1 MPVTHGVTSSSLV
14 RTANE
19 ALEIQ
24 FSKVFLVLG
33 GTGSAVMGVDAH
45 GACQRSGF
53 YTKPTASRLAAQLW
67 GVCVYWSAF
76 REAGLTYL
84 DEMQ

>member
-24 FSKVFLVLG
+24 FSKAFLVLG

-67 GVCVYWSAF
+67 SGCVQECVPRSGAYAS
-76 REAGLTYL
+76 
-84 DEMQ
+84 

>member
-24 FSKVFLVLG
+24 FSKAFLVLD

-45 GACQRSGF
+45 DACQRSSF

-67 GVCVYWSAF
+67 GGCELECVPRSGAYAS
-76 REAGLTYL
+76 
-84 DEMQ
+84 